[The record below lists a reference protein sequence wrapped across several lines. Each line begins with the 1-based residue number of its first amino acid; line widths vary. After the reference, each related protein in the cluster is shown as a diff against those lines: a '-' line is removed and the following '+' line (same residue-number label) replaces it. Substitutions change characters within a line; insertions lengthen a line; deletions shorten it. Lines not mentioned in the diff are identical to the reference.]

1 MAFVSLNSYN
11 NVCTADIAVL
21 RRLQESGVIL
31 LTICILDMPS
41 YTYAVKAQRLL
52 NSRGYQCRISRREK
66 SSDESCG
73 YSLRISGDCRRA
85 SEILDK
91 YSIPHTPNSSG
102 GANND
107 KL

>member
-1 MAFVSLNSYN
+1 MCHGF
-11 NVCTADIAVL
+11 CCAVL

-52 NSRGYQCRISRREK
+52 NSRGYRCRVGRREK
-66 SSDESCG
+66 SSEQGCG
-73 YSLRISGDCRRA
+73 YSLNITSGDCGRA

-91 YSIPHTPNSSG
+91 YSVPHTRNSFG
-102 GANND
+102 GAYND